1 MPNDPHQP
9 PAYPAPQQRNTEPV
23 RLGDAMAAL
32 HRYLLDGREVPPVT
46 RAAAAL
52 DDKHALAAW
61 AARHGADQWT
71 R

>member
-1 MPNDPHQP
+1 
-9 PAYPAPQQRNTEPV
+9 
-23 RLGDAMAAL
+23 MAAL